1 MLSALA
7 IRDVVLIDRL
17 DLSFRSGLSVLT
29 GETGAGKSILL
40 DALGLALGA
49 RAESGLVRTGRDQA
63 SVTAEFDLPT
73 RHPVDDILAEADLD
87 PREGPL
93 ILRRVVT
100 ADGRSRGYVNDQPT
114 SVGMLRRLGD
124 TLVEIQGQFDQRGL
138 MDPGTHRDTLDG
150 FGGLAQAASAVATA
164 WTGWHAAAKAHT
176 DARAQVERARA
187 DEAFLRH
194 AVQEL
199 DTLSPQ
205 VGEETELSE
214 TRNVLANAEAVLQAM
229 NAAADALAS
238 ETGAEASLGA
248 ALRAIERISAKAGG
262 RLDPAV
268 AALERGA
275 AEIQDGLAEIQ
286 SAAADIEADGAR
298 LQDIEDRLHA
308 IRDLARKHGVEP
320 DSLPVLHREMVD
332 RLASL
337 DEQGGG
343 LAQLSAK
350 EREARSTYETAA
362 KSLSEAR
369 HTAAKRLDA
378 AITKELPPL
387 KLDKAR
393 FETAVH
399 RLDESKWGPS
409 GMDGVA
415 FQVATNPGAASGA
428 LSKIAS
434 GGELSRFLLALK
446 VTLAGVHPVPTL
458 VFDEV
463 DSGVGGAVA
472 AAVGDRLARL
482 SDRLQVLVVTHS
494 PQVAAQGAH
503 HWRVEKRADSKSTTT
518 TVVGLDEA
526 ERREEIARM
535 LSGAA
540 ITAEARAAADS
551 LLMQSR

>member
-17 DLSFRSGLSVLT
+17 DLNFRSGLSVLT

-49 RAESGLVRTGRDQA
+49 RSDSGLVRSGREQA
-63 SVTAEFDLPT
+63 SVTAEFDLPGG
-73 RHPVDDILAEADLD
+73 HPVDDILADADLD

-138 MDPGTHRDTLDG
+138 MDPSTHRETLDG
-150 FGGLAQAASAVATA
+150 FGGLAAKASAVVKA
-164 WTGWHAAAKAHT
+164 WSGWRDAAKAHA

-194 AVQEL
+194 AVHEL

-205 VGEETELSE
+205 AGEETELSE
-214 TRNVLANAEAVLQAM
+214 TRNVLANAEAVVQAM
-229 NAAADALAS
+229 NAAAESLAS
-238 ETGAEASLGA
+238 ETGAEASVGA

-268 AALERGA
+268 AALERA
-275 AEIQDGLAEIQ
+275 TAEIQDGLAEIQ
-286 SAAADIEADGAR
+286 SAAADIEADGAH
-298 LQDIEDRLHA
+298 LQDIDDRLHA

-320 DSLPVLHREMVD
+320 DGLPTLHRDMVD
-332 RLASL
+332 RLSSL

-343 LAQLSAK
+343 LAQLAAK
-350 EREARSTYETAA
+350 EREARSTYENVA
-362 KSLSEAR
+362 KTLSDAR
-369 HTAAKRLDA
+369 RAAAKRLDT
-378 AITKELPPL
+378 AITNELPPL

-393 FETAVH
+393 FETALTV
-399 RLDESKWGPS
+399 LDDTKWGPS
-409 GMDGVA
+409 GMDDVA

-446 VTLAGVHPVPTL
+446 VTLAEVNPVPTL

-503 HWRVEKRADSKSTTT
+503 HWRVEKRADTSSTTT
-518 TVVGLDEA
+518 TVVGLDDD

-540 ITAEARAAADS
+540 ITAEARAAAAS
-551 LLMQSR
+551 LMIQSR